1 MPALENP
8 RWERF
13 CHEYLKSGNATAAY
27 QAAGYKRT
35 PSATANAARLIT
47 NDKIKDRLSELG
59 ERTLSAGEV
68 DLQWWLTRVKA
79 AADLPSE
86 STNYRDKIAAVKAAM
101 PALDLIAQHLG
112 ALKPKQHEISGP
124 GGAPI
129 ATESLHAAGTVAD
142 VAGMSD
148 EELRS
153 GISTA
158 ATPPMAA
165 AELPPAP
172 P

>member
-27 QAAGYKRT
+27 VQAGYKSRT
-35 PSATANAARLIT
+35 AAVCSSRLLTNA
-47 NDKIKDRLSELG
+47 KIQGRIAEIG
-59 ERTLSAGEV
+59 QRTLSAGEV

-112 ALKPKQHEISGP
+112 ALKPRQHEISGP
-124 GGAPI
+124 GGTPI

-153 GISTA
+153 GISTT
-158 ATPPMAA
+158 TPPPMA

-172 P
+172 